1 MENITKGVLM
11 RFGGGQNFL
20 VQVKQEGIEGGA
32 MGAVQEQLILELQ
45 KKKLKCKCTDNG
57 VILKAH

>member
-1 MENITKGVLM
+1 M

-32 MGAVQEQLILELQ
+32 MGAIQEQLILELQ